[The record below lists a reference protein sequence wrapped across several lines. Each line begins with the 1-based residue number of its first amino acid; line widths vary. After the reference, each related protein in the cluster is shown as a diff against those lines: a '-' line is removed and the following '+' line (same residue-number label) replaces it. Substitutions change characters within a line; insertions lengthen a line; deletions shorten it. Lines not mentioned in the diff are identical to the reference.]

1 MKHKAIDIFYCESP
15 SNTSFMRWK
24 GQKEAHNKQAAG
36 FRSFNITTS
45 GRRSLFSLTFR
56 SCTTLSILGHILGL
70 ITAGWNQCCTPHTG
84 SYWPFVWCVA
94 FGKYNPGCRCSLPP
108 LSCSQLQ
115 YMTHKNYSSNRK
127 CVIFKLQR
135 LSLYI
140 CLNCLFPEP
149 TVFSITLVGFYLLPY
164 HFGSCGTEEAKNSL
178 VIFHHFGSPV
188 RPWVWMEAEMMKK
201 KKGELL

>member
-1 MKHKAIDIFYCESP
+1 
-15 SNTSFMRWK
+15 MRRSK

-45 GRRSLFSLTFR
+45 GRRFLFSLTFR
-56 SCTTLSILGHILGL
+56 SCTTLSILGHILGM

-149 TVFSITLVGFYLLPY
+149 TVFSITLVVFT
-164 HFGSCGTEEAKNSL
+164 CSL
-178 VIFHHFGSPV
+178 ITLAPV
-188 RPWVWMEAEMMKK
+188 
-201 KKGELL
+201 G